1 MTPETDIQRL
11 VAWEVVCDTCMGLGY
26 RGHRPHYTEGTVR
39 ALPRPKKKRK
49 PAPNTCSCG
58 HAADMTFEWAPGHRG
73 GLICDCCIKKIW
85 ENTLANITKSL
96 TELKMRCPVTPA
108 DTG

>member
-1 MTPETDIQRL
+1 MY
-11 VAWEVVCDTCMGLGY
+11 LGIIKI
-26 RGHRPHYTEGTVR
+26 RPTAAEAKAMMEALR

-49 PAPNTCSCG
+49 PAPNTCSCS

-85 ENTLANITKSL
+85 ENTLANVTKSL
-96 TELKMRCPVTPA
+96 TELKMRCP
-108 DTG
+108 